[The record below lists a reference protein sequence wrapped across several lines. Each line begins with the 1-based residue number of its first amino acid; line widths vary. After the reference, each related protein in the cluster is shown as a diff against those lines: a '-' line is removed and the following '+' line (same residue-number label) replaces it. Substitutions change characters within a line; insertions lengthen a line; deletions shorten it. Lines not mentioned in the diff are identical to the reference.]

1 MLFISSQS
9 LFSFLRY
16 LNVCSDVFDR
26 EGKAL
31 SSIGKQII
39 PIHLLPFISRSKGNH
54 TMIFGQLIGHNVRNK
69 SYRKR
74 GEESGSRHLFVLQRD
89 LYEVKS
95 KCSTHIFQYILKV
108 LNLGIQY
115 KQTV

>member
-16 LNVCSDVFDR
+16 LNVCSDFFDR
-26 EGKAL
+26 GGKAL

-39 PIHLLPFISRSKGNH
+39 TIHLLPFISRSKGNQ
-54 TMIFGQLIGHNVRNK
+54 TVIFGQLIGHNVRNK

-74 GEESGSRHLFVLQRD
+74 GEENGSRHLFVLQRA

-95 KCSTHIFQYILKV
+95 KWSTHIFQYILKV
-108 LNLGIQY
+108 LSLGIQY